1 MKSVLEYKGYKAR
14 IDFDADDHILVGRIA
29 GINDVVGFHGNSV
42 EEVEAAFHEA
52 VDDYVET
59 CVKLGKAPERS
70 FSGNVMVRIDPGLH
84 AGLTQAAELSG
95 KSLNQWIEEVLAGA
109 VFGQDTR
116 KQERTRRA

>member
-42 EEVEAAFHEA
+42 EKVEAAFHEA

-59 CVKLGKAPERS
+59 CAKVGKTPERS

-84 AGLTQAAELSG
+84 AGVTQAAELSG

-109 VFGQDTR
+109 VGLDAKFM
-116 KQERTRRA
+116 ERARRA